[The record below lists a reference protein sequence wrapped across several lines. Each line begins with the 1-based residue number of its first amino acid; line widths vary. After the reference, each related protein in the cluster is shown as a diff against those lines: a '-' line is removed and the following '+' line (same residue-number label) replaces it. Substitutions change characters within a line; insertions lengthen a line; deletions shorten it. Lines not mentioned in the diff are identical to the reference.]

1 MPPDCGPFIIAAN
14 HASLMDPVVLQAAV
28 KRRLHF
34 LMTSDYYFKP
44 VLNRYAR
51 IMRAIPVME
60 ERFNRE
66 AIRAALEVLASGR
79 PIGVFPQGELRAEGR
94 IGQGMRGTALL
105 AEKSGAPLYPVKL
118 RGTGRALPVG
128 ARFIRPAAV
137 EVQIGR
143 PINVGDLQK
152 ETRTSRHGRLQ
163 TITAEL
169 MERIQRL

>member
-1 MPPDCGPFIIAAN
+1 M
-14 HASLMDPVVLQAAV
+14 LQASV

-44 VLNRYAR
+44 VLNRYSR

-66 AIRAALEVLASGR
+66 AIRAALDVLAAGK

-94 IGQGMRGTALL
+94 LGQGMRGTALL

-137 EVQIGR
+137 EVRIGE
-143 PINVGDLQK
+143 PIKASDL
-152 ETRTSRHGRLQ
+152 EEESHTSRHGRLQ

-169 MERIQRL
+169 MERIKRL